1 MTDIIVDRSPMHNDE
16 FINKI
21 ADAMWLLMEQR
32 VHKAVEEAVA
42 AQSVKLD
49 NDELDERIKD
59 RLDMFSV
66 EDMGFDLNDYSY
78 DLDTMID
85 NQVQYLAEYGDLKE
99 WLDQDDSKFDEK
111 VLNVLR
117 SNTIRIEI

>member
-1 MTDIIVDRSPMHNDE
+1 MTDIIVDRSPQHNDE
-16 FINKI
+16 FINKV

-32 VHKAVEEAVA
+32 VHKAVEEAIA

-59 RLDMFSV
+59 RLEMFSV
-66 EDMGFDLNDYSY
+66 EDMGFDISDYSY

-85 NQVQYLAEYGDLKE
+85 NQVQYLAEYGDLKD
-99 WLDQDDSKFDEK
+99 WLDQDDSKFDER

>member
-1 MTDIIVDRSPMHNDE
+1 MTDIIVDRSPQHNDE
-16 FINKI
+16 FINKV

-32 VHKAVEEAVA
+32 VHKAVEEAIA

-49 NDELDERIKD
+49 NEQLDERIKD
-59 RLDMFSV
+59 RLEMFSV
-66 EDMGFDLNDYSY
+66 EDMGFDINDYSY
-78 DLDTMID
+78 DIDSMID
-85 NQVQYLAEYGDLKE
+85 NQIEYQAEHGELKE
-99 WLDQDDSKFDEK
+99 WLGQEDDTFDER

>member
-1 MTDIIVDRSPMHNDE
+1 MTDIIVDRSPQHNDE
-16 FINKI
+16 FINKV

-32 VHKAVEEAVA
+32 VHKAVEEAIA
-42 AQSVKLD
+42 AQSVPL
-49 NDELDERIKD
+49 NDERLDERIKD
-59 RLDMFSV
+59 RLEMFSV
-66 EDMGFDLNDYSY
+66 EDMGFDLSDYSY

-85 NQVQYLAEYGDLKE
+85 NQVQYLAEYGDLKD
-99 WLDQDDSKFDEK
+99 WLEQDDKNFDER

>member
-1 MTDIIVDRSPMHNDE
+1 MTDIIVDRSPQHNDE
-16 FINKI
+16 FITKV

-32 VHKAVEEAVA
+32 VHKAVEEAIA

-59 RLDMFSV
+59 RLEMFSV

-78 DLDTMID
+78 DLDSMID
-85 NQVQYLAEYGDLKE
+85 NQVQYQAEHGELKE
-99 WLDQDDSKFDEK
+99 WLGQEDDNFEDK

-117 SNTIRIEI
+117 TNTIRIEI

>member
-1 MTDIIVDRSPMHNDE
+1 MTDIIVDRSPQHNDE
-16 FINKI
+16 FINKV

-32 VHKAVEEAVA
+32 VHKAVEEAIA

-59 RLDMFSV
+59 RLEMFSV

-78 DLDTMID
+78 DLDSMID
-85 NQVQYLAEYGDLKE
+85 NQVQYQAEHGELKE
-99 WLDQDDSKFDEK
+99 WLDQDDDKFEDR

-117 SNTIRIEI
+117 TNTIRIEI

>member
-1 MTDIIVDRSPMHNDE
+1 MTDIIVDRSPQHNDE
-16 FINKI
+16 FINKV

-32 VHKAVEEAVA
+32 VHKAVEEAIA

-49 NDELDERIKD
+49 NEQLDERIKD
-59 RLDMFSV
+59 RLEMFSV
-66 EDMGFDLNDYSY
+66 EDMGFDINDYSY
-78 DLDTMID
+78 DIDSMID
-85 NQVQYLAEYGDLKE
+85 NQIEYQAEHGELKE
-99 WLDQDDSKFDEK
+99 WLGQEDGNFDER

>member
-1 MTDIIVDRSPMHNDE
+1 MTDIIVDRSPQHNDE
-16 FINKI
+16 FINKV

-32 VHKAVEEAVA
+32 VHKAVEEAIA

-59 RLDMFSV
+59 RLEMFSV
-66 EDMGFDLNDYSY
+66 EDMGFDISDYSY

-85 NQVQYLAEYGDLKE
+85 NQVQYLAEYGDLKD
-99 WLDQDDSKFDEK
+99 WLGQEDDTFDER

>member
-1 MTDIIVDRSPMHNDE
+1 MTDIIVDRSPQHNDE
-16 FINKI
+16 FINKV

-32 VHKAVEEAVA
+32 VHKAVEEAIA

-59 RLDMFSV
+59 RLEMFSV
-66 EDMGFDLNDYSY
+66 EDMGFDINDYSY
-78 DLDTMID
+78 DIDSMID
-85 NQVQYLAEYGDLKE
+85 NQIEYQAEHGELKE
-99 WLDQDDSKFDEK
+99 WLGQEDDTFDER

>member
-1 MTDIIVDRSPMHNDE
+1 MTDIIVDRSPQHNDE
-16 FINKI
+16 FINKV

-32 VHKAVEEAVA
+32 VHKAVEEAIA

-59 RLDMFSV
+59 RLEMFSV
-66 EDMGFDLNDYSY
+66 EDMGFDLSDYSY
-78 DLDTMID
+78 DLDSMID
-85 NQVQYLAEYGDLKE
+85 NQVQYQAEHGELKE
-99 WLDQDDSKFDEK
+99 WLGQEDDNFEDR

-117 SNTIRIEI
+117 TNTIRIEI